1 MLLVTTGYS
10 VPEVAQMCS
19 CDSSL
24 VRRVRRRL
32 HNPFPAQTND
42 AAHAAMRE
50 EIRALKATVE
60 KLTAQVSYLMGK
72 ARPSSVQTPASRPSS
87 MQTARIHTA

>member
-50 EIRALKATVE
+50 EIRALKAAVE
-60 KLTAQVSYLMGK
+60 KLTGQVSYLM

>member
-60 KLTAQVSYLMGK
+60 KLTAQVSYLM
-72 ARPSSVQTPASRPSS
+72 ARTSSVQTPANRPSSVQT
-87 MQTARIHTA
+87 ARRHSA